1 MDARMPTLQGQWSF
15 FHFFGMCHLFLAG
28 ILTDVGPPYALE
40 LLFRVITPP
49 SSTRTATCQTISEK
63 NQMDIIP
70 QVKIGEVALYIFPA
84 CSVQLGSLTPH
95 SDRPPPPG
103 ILAHPGFVL
112 YPKLQREGILGAI
125 QNKWMT
131 LINSIYSHRLICACH
146 FTHKRI
152 GNTWEKIFLVRWS
165 SLWIESGVTK
175 SPAGLSTHAQAPLRE
190 DWLRGHRPAIYLS
203 SAISGK

>member
-1 MDARMPTLQGQWSF
+1 MDARVPTLQGQWSF

-95 SDRPPPPG
+95 SDRPPPPQESWL
-103 ILAHPGFVL
+103 IQALFCT
-112 YPKLQREGILGAI
+112 QSFRERA
-125 QNKWMT
+125 
-131 LINSIYSHRLICACH
+131 Y
-146 FTHKRI
+146 
-152 GNTWEKIFLVRWS
+152 LVPFKTSEWHWS
-165 SLWIESGVTK
+165 TVFIPT
-175 SPAGLSTHAQAPLRE
+175 
-190 DWLRGHRPAIYLS
+190 D
-203 SAISGK
+203 